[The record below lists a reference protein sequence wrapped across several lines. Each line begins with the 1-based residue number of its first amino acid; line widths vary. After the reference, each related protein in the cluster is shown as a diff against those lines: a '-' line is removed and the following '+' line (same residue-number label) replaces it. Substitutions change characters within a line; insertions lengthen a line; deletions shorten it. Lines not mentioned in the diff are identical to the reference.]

1 VKKSSS
7 VAAPL
12 LASAALTFLAGC
24 RSHEMKRCVDDH
36 NVVVDDSHCNAQQQ
50 PNGQQQQHPGGV
62 GFYPVPYR
70 WYYGG
75 WGGFSGG
82 STVGGGG
89 FVPAAGHAYSSAT
102 ERGGFGSTFGGSDG
116 GYGGAGE

>member
-1 VKKSSS
+1 MKRSTQ

-12 LASAALTFLAGC
+12 LASAALAFLAGC

-36 NVVVDDSHCNAQQQ
+36 NVVVDDSHCSAQQ
-50 PNGQQQQHPGGV
+50 PNQQQNGGV

-75 WGGFSGG
+75 WGGYYPG
-82 STVGGGG
+82 TAVGGGG
-89 FVPAAGHAYSSAT
+89 FAPAAGHSYSSST
-102 ERGGFGSTFGGSDG
+102 ERGGFGSTHSSGDG
-116 GYGGAGE
+116 GHGGAGE

>member
-1 VKKSSS
+1 MKRSTQ

-12 LASAALTFLAGC
+12 LASAALAFLAGC

-50 PNGQQQQHPGGV
+50 PNQQQQNGGV

-75 WGGFSGG
+75 WGGYSPG
-82 STVGGGG
+82 TAVGGGTYT
-89 FVPAAGHAYSSAT
+89 PAAGHSYSSGT
-102 ERGGFGSTFGGSDG
+102 ERGGFGSTFSGSDG
-116 GYGGAGE
+116 GHGGAGE

>member
-12 LASAALTFLAGC
+12 LASAALAFLAGC
-24 RSHEMKRCVDDH
+24 RNQEMKRCVDEH
-36 NVVVDDSHCNAQQQ
+36 NTVVDDSLCNAQQQ
-50 PNGQQQQHPGGV
+50 QQRPNPAG
-62 GFYPVPYR
+62 GFYPIPFR

-75 WGGFSGG
+75 WGGFGRG

-89 FVPAAGHAYSSAT
+89 FVAAPGHSYASPT
-102 ERGGFGSTFGGSDG
+102 TRGGFGSSFSGSSGGS
-116 GYGGAGE
+116 GE